1 MHTLLTSSMHTESII
16 HILAYNLLS
25 ILSYSK
31 PVAKIILV
39 HTSAPGGSSSS
50 SSAACSTSC
59 IGGIKAG
66 NTYEDV
72 RGRTRTYAYAYDA
85 VEVSTSRR
93 FARQAENSEEE
104 FRLHKIPAP
113 DRGGWIDCRR
123 RCCQPPPCQEWLPS
137 LLRFCG
143 WGCSS
148 PPSRP
153 SSSDRGAALRRPRP
167 PPPSQCTLSSSPRR
181 R

>member
-1 MHTLLTSSMHTESII
+1 MHTLLASSMHTESII

-72 RGRTRTYAYAYDA
+72 RGRTRTYED
-85 VEVSTSRR
+85 VCICIR
-93 FARQAENSEEE
+93 
-104 FRLHKIPAP
+104 
-113 DRGGWIDCRR
+113 CR
-123 RCCQPPPCQEWLPS
+123 
-137 LLRFCG
+137 
-143 WGCSS
+143 
-148 PPSRP
+148 
-153 SSSDRGAALRRPRP
+153 
-167 PPPSQCTLSSSPRR
+167 
-181 R
+181 

>member
-66 NTYEDV
+66 NTYEDL
-72 RGRTRTYAYAYDA
+72 RGRMHIHTMPLRCLL
-85 VEVSTSRR
+85 VGVLPSGRK
-93 FARQAENSEEE
+93 F
-104 FRLHKIPAP
+104 
-113 DRGGWIDCRR
+113 RR
-123 RCCQPPPCQEWLPS
+123 RIQIAQN
-137 LLRFCG
+137 
-143 WGCSS
+143 
-148 PPSRP
+148 P
-153 SSSDRGAALRRPRP
+153 SSGSGRLD
-167 PPPSQCTLSSSPRR
+167 
-181 R
+181 